1 MKGFFVTGTD
11 TSIGKTHVSSCL
23 LRELKALDV
32 NPAPFKPVASGVEA
46 NRLNSDIQSLI
57 QASGYSGDVA
67 DICPYLFKPHI
78 APHIAAEMVSES
90 ISLATIVNTFD
101 RLAAKNKVI
110 VVEGAGGW
118 RVPISDDDDMQSLAL
133 TLNLPVIVVVG
144 IRLGCINHG
153 LLTLESVAQSKVP
166 ILGWIANHVEEGNY
180 VADKNVEALRAR
192 SPIDLLG
199 ECAYGSSDI
208 RWKPTF
214 NLAKC
219 INNQTL

>member
-46 NRLNSDIQSLI
+46 NGLNSDIQSLI

-118 RVPISDDDDMQSLAL
+118 RVPISDDDDMQSW
-133 TLNLPVIVVVG
+133 
-144 IRLGCINHG
+144 
-153 LLTLESVAQSKVP
+153 
-166 ILGWIANHVEEGNY
+166 WIANHVEEGNY
-180 VADKNVEALRAR
+180 VADKNVGALRAR